1 MTPSKMKG
9 TAPKKT
15 AKDAKKT
22 AKKGK
27 AAKSRRAATTGTLK
41 APVSRKKAAPAGKT
55 SAARRKTA
63 PRRRSNAP
71 SRKDFLRINDFS
83 LQELRAI
90 LDLARKQKPLA
101 RRHALP
107 PSLPG
112 RQLACVFA
120 KPSLRTRVSFELAIR
135 QLGGNSLFITDK
147 EIGLGTRESVKDVA
161 KVLSRYVDG
170 IMIRWFDQGE
180 VDELAA
186 HATVP
191 VINGL
196 TDLLHPCQV
205 MADIMTVEEHLGTID
220 GKKVVMV
227 GDGNNLANS
236 WMNAASVF
244 PFQFT
249 LACPPGYEPSAEVRA
264 RAEQAG
270 AQIAITHDP
279 TAGVQ
284 GAHVI
289 YSDSFYSM
297 GQEAEA
303 QKRRR
308 DFAPFRLTAD
318 LLSGADPGHIVL
330 HCLPAHRG
338 EEITDEVMDGPHS
351 VVYDEAE
358 NRLHAQRAILATFLK

>member
-1 MTPSKMKG
+1 MKP
-9 TAPKKT
+9 TK
-15 AKDAKKT
+15 
-22 AKKGK
+22 
-27 AAKSRRAATTGTLK
+27 
-41 APVSRKKAAPAGKT
+41 
-55 SAARRKTA
+55 
-63 PRRRSNAP
+63 
-71 SRKDFLRINDFS
+71 KDFLRINDFT
-83 LQELRAI
+83 LPELRAI

-101 RRHALP
+101 RKHQLP
-107 PSLPG
+107 PSHPG

-147 EIGLGTRESVKDVA
+147 EIGMGTRESVKDVA
-161 KVLSRYVDG
+161 KVMSRYVDG

-244 PFQFT
+244 PFAFT
-249 LACPPGYEPSAEVRA
+249 LACPAGYEPNAQVRA
-264 RAEQAG
+264 AAEKRG
-270 AQIAITHDP
+270 AKITITNDP
-279 TAGVQ
+279 KTAVE

-289 YSDSFYSM
+289 YSDAFYSM
-297 GQEAEA
+297 GQEEEA
-303 QKRRR
+303 AKRRK
-308 DFAPFRLTAD
+308 DFAPFRLTTD
-318 LLSGADPGHIVL
+318 LLRAADPKHIVL

-358 NRLHAQRAILATFLK
+358 NRLHAQRAILATFLA

>member
-1 MTPSKMKG
+1 MKP
-9 TAPKKT
+9 TK
-15 AKDAKKT
+15 
-22 AKKGK
+22 
-27 AAKSRRAATTGTLK
+27 
-41 APVSRKKAAPAGKT
+41 
-55 SAARRKTA
+55 
-63 PRRRSNAP
+63 
-71 SRKDFLRINDFS
+71 KDFLRIDDFS
-83 LQELRAI
+83 LPELRAI
-90 LDLARKQKPLA
+90 LDLARQQKPLA
-101 RRHALP
+101 RKHELP
-107 PSLPG
+107 HSHPN

-147 EIGLGTRESVKDVA
+147 EIGMGTRESVKDVA
-161 KVLSRYVDG
+161 KVMSRYVDA

-205 MADIMTVEEHLGTID
+205 MADILTVEEHLGTID

-244 PFQFT
+244 PFAFT
-249 LACPPGYEPSAEVRA
+249 LACPAGYEPDEQVRASAEKK
-264 RAEQAG
+264 G
-270 AQIAITHDP
+270 AKITITSDP
-279 TAGVQ
+279 KSAVE

-289 YSDSFYSM
+289 YSDAFYSM
-297 GQEAEA
+297 GQEEEA
-303 QKRRR
+303 AKRRR
-308 DFAPFRLTAD
+308 DFAPFRLTTE
-318 LLSGADPGHIVL
+318 LLVAADPKHIVL

-358 NRLHAQRAILATFLK
+358 NRLHAQRAILATFMQ